1 MSEVHWASTERKARR
16 RKYIGLVQR
25 GRPDEEVHWA
35 ITERKARRR
44 KYIGLVQRGRP
55 DVGSTLG

>member
-16 RKYIGLVQR
+16 RKYIGL
-25 GRPDEEVHWA
+25 
-35 ITERKARRR
+35 
-44 KYIGLVQRGRP
+44 LQRGRP